1 MNELYKIYKG
11 KNFEIL
17 AINSDES
24 INDVKQVIKD
34 EGIKYRILL
43 DPENSTGDPYNV
55 MYIPL
60 NVLVDMNG
68 KVVYSEAGEL
78 PDKTLINK
86 TLKK

>member
-1 MNELYKIYKG
+1 M
-11 KNFEIL
+11 
-17 AINSDES
+17 
-24 INDVKQVIKD
+24 KQVIKD
-34 EGIKYRILL
+34 KGIKYRVLL

-68 KVVYSEAGEL
+68 KVVFSEAGDL
-78 PDKTLINK
+78 PETSLIDK